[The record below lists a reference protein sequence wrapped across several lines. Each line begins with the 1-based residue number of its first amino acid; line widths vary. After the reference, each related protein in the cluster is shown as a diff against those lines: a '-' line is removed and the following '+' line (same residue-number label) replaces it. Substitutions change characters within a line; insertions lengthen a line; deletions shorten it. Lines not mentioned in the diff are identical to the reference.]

1 MQIGGEMG
9 AGDVDGGA
17 AAAQWDAQQ
26 WQACVMVPA
35 VDGQQAVDINNE
47 LIEAKKGQLRAVAEE
62 ATPPHAPHA
71 LPHPRASEPTHP
83 TRSRPHERAPSRQ
96 WALTMAPPHYRPSRP
111 RPLTAASPLPPQVH
125 ALHELMNDLGQ
136 IVAIQGG
143 QVSHAA
149 SLAHKVHDDVA
160 AAREELE
167 QADRDQQKGGCVVS

>member
-62 ATPPHAPHA
+62 
-71 LPHPRASEPTHP
+71 
-83 TRSRPHERAPSRQ
+83 
-96 WALTMAPPHYRPSRP
+96 
-111 RPLTAASPLPPQVH
+111 VH